1 MQKNILRENNKSP
14 KYNLGDEVYCVY
26 EYYFTKYI
34 AHGYISAIDC
44 NNLVFD
50 LVNMPQYT
58 NPFYYD
64 VTPAKD
70 EHVYI
75 SIQQMEESFLF
86 ETLPDAEKFISEC
99 ESNSENNVD

>member
-1 MQKNILRENNKSP
+1 
-14 KYNLGDEVYCVY
+14 
-26 EYYFTKYI
+26 
-34 AHGYISAIDC
+34 
-44 NNLVFD
+44 
-50 LVNMPQYT
+50 MPQYT

-99 ESNSENNVD
+99 ESNSGIMHCIIIQFFAF

>member
-1 MQKNILRENNKSP
+1 MRLYQRQYLICPSGGMRRKKEK
-14 KYNLGDEVYCVY
+14 
-26 EYYFTKYI
+26 
-34 AHGYISAIDC
+34 
-44 NNLVFD
+44 FD